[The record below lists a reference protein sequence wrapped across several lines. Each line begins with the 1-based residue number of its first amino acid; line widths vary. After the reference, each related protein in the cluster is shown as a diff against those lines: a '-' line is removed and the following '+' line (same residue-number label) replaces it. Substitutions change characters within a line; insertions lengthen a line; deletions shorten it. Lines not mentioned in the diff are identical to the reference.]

1 MSERFQDLT
10 RILFARDEPASVG
23 GRLTRGAIH
32 TFALRAAYTG
42 LSFVIS
48 LLLARGLGTTGYGI
62 YSYSLAWIVLLAVP
76 ATLGMDIFL
85 TREVAAFQ
93 VASTWGL
100 MRGLLRQAGFTVFIF
115 SGGLA
120 LTAFTV
126 FCVLARRADPQV
138 AGAFSLA
145 VVLLPLLSLTR
156 VQQGVLQ
163 GLQRVGHAQLPAML
177 VHPALLAGLLAAAL
191 LFLRTKLTVTVAM
204 GMNVL
209 ATAIAFLLAVG
220 LVRRS
225 LPSAVKKIAAVYQEL
240 PWARS
245 ILPLVFILSM
255 VTVFGQTDVL
265 MVGFM
270 LGPKPVG
277 IYSVADRAAE
287 FINLFQ
293 LTLNPALAPTFASL
307 FAAKEMKQLQRVV
320 TTSTRMTFLAALLVG
335 FAFIV
340 FGGRILGLF
349 YGPDFARGQR
359 ALAILS
365 VGQLINV
372 AAGPVGILLAMT
384 RHERDAA
391 WSLGIST
398 ASNLILNWILI
409 PIWGLEGSAVA
420 AAVSLALLN
429 VLSSVR
435 VYRRLGIDSTVLGA
449 LGSHRGQR
457 KGVFSSPGTSGTIP
471 RG

>member
-1 MSERFQDLT
+1 W
-10 RILFARDEPASVG
+10 LFHAEDGIRDATVTG
-23 GRLTRGAIH
+23 VQTC
-32 TFALRAAYTG
+32 ALP
-42 LSFVIS
+42 IC

-245 ILPLVFILSM
+245 ILPLVFIL
-255 VTVFGQTDVL
+255 
-265 MVGFM
+265 
-270 LGPKPVG
+270 
-277 IYSVADRAAE
+277 
-287 FINLFQ
+287 
-293 LTLNPALAPTFASL
+293 
-307 FAAKEMKQLQRVV
+307 
-320 TTSTRMTFLAALLVG
+320 
-335 FAFIV
+335 
-340 FGGRILGLF
+340 
-349 YGPDFARGQR
+349 
-359 ALAILS
+359 
-365 VGQLINV
+365 
-372 AAGPVGILLAMT
+372 
-384 RHERDAA
+384 
-391 WSLGIST
+391 
-398 ASNLILNWILI
+398 
-409 PIWGLEGSAVA
+409 
-420 AAVSLALLN
+420 
-429 VLSSVR
+429 
-435 VYRRLGIDSTVLGA
+435 
-449 LGSHRGQR
+449 
-457 KGVFSSPGTSGTIP
+457 
-471 RG
+471 